1 MSLLYHHI
9 FDKHR
14 RLKII
19 IKYIEG
25 KITFLG
31 KKTQNRKKK
40 PKSAHLL
47 LGSNAKNH
55 FLLFFKW
62 KKLYLAN
69 EYTFKTAAL
78 LSINSVHR
86 K

>member
-25 KITFLG
+25 KITFLEKKHKTE
-31 KKTQNRKKK
+31 KKT
-40 PKSAHLL
+40 KSAHLL